1 MNGFEDMT
9 KSMSAVVFSVLGEPV
24 TVHREGEP
32 PVAVTGL
39 FLAEHESVDV
49 RAVVPVSTVQPVLE
63 LIESDLPG
71 SIEEGDRI
79 TVQGRDYLV
88 VDVRPDGYGHIEL
101 ALQRT
106 SAA

>member
-1 MNGFEDMT
+1 MSGFEDMT
-9 KSMSAVVFSVLGEPV
+9 KSMSAVVFSTLGETV

-49 RAVVPVSTVQPVLE
+49 RAGVPVSTVQPVLE
-63 LIESDLPG
+63 LVSSDLPG
-71 SIEEGDRI
+71 PIEEGDRV

-88 VDVRPDGYGHIEL
+88 VDMRPDGHGHIKL